1 MNLTTGAASKPR
13 SRSFAA
19 ACVSLVALCSTLA
32 PAASAAKPSLDR
44 PTARGLAAVVQ
55 HELRRQAL
63 PGAIVGVK
71 RDGRAPW
78 IVARGLA
85 NLQTRR
91 PMRTD
96 EHMRIGS
103 VTKAFVTT
111 LLLCLAQEGRLS
123 LGEPISRYVP
133 GIPSGDAISLRE
145 LANMTSGIADT
156 DGWKD

>member
-1 MNLTTGAASKPR
+1 MVIPVLVLALILVFAS
-13 SRSFAA
+13 
-19 ACVSLVALCSTLA
+19 TA
-32 PAASAAKPSLDR
+32 PASAAAKPSVDR
-44 PTARGLAAVVQ
+44 ATAKRLSVAVDK
-55 HELRRQAL
+55 ELRRQVL

-96 EHMRIGS
+96 EHVRIGS

-111 LLLCLAQEGRLS
+111 LLLRLVQEGRLS
-123 LGEPISRYVP
+123 LDAPISRYVP
-133 GIPSGDAISLRE
+133 GVPGGDSISLRE
-145 LANMTSGIADT
+145 LANMTSGIADNFANPEFALEYLT
-156 DGWKD
+156 G